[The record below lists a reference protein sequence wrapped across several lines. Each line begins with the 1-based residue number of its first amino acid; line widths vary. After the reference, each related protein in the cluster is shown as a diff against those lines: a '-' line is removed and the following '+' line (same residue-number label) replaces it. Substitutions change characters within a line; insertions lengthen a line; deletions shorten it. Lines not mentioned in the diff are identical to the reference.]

1 MRHNPPLTAA
11 SPPLPCS
18 RVVARAASSEQ
29 VAGGRWAAEDFFP
42 VNKGLGRLDAFPFTC
57 LGLLVLARSAATV
70 PKWGKGLQPTEHLPA
85 ILHGVMG

>member
-1 MRHNPPLTAA
+1 MPECVHWSTNPVLCRPEREGGKGVRSNPPLRANRNPPLTAA

-42 VNKGLGRLDAFPFTC
+42 VNERAWT
-57 LGLLVLARSAATV
+57 
-70 PKWGKGLQPTEHLPA
+70 PK
-85 ILHGVMG
+85 